1 MSALATPPDIL
12 VVEDEPELAALVA
25 DYLRAAGWHA
35 RVLHD
40 GAAALADMRRAPP
53 DLLVLDLMLPG
64 LDGLAVCRAVREFS
78 DLPVVMVTA
87 RVDEVDRL
95 MGLDIGADDYV
106 CKPFSPRELVA
117 RVRALLRRARPAAR
131 APAPV
136 EVDEAAR
143 RVRVR
148 GQALDLTPTEFALL
162 ATMARRPGTA
172 WSRAALLDHLR
183 AESPDVLVLDL
194 MLPGLDGLGVCRAL
208 REFSDLPVVMVT
220 ARVEEIDRLLGL
232 EAGADDYL
240 CKPFSPRELVAR
252 IKAILRRAG
261 RPAPV
266 VAVDTLARRIA
277 VHGKALDLTPTE
289 YGILAALARRP
300 GQVFSRAQLL
310 DLAREGNASLDV
322 TDRAIDTHVK
332 NLRRKLDVALPGVD
346 AIRSIYGLGYRFDL

>member
-183 AESPDVLVLDL
+183 AESPDVS
-194 MLPGLDGLGVCRAL
+194 
-208 REFSDLPVVMVT
+208 E
-220 ARVEEIDRLLGL
+220 
-232 EAGADDYL
+232 
-240 CKPFSPRELVAR
+240 
-252 IKAILRRAG
+252 
-261 RPAPV
+261 
-266 VAVDTLARRIA
+266 
-277 VHGKALDLTPTE
+277 
-289 YGILAALARRP
+289 
-300 GQVFSRAQLL
+300 
-310 DLAREGNASLDV
+310 
-322 TDRAIDTHVK
+322 RAIDSHVK
-332 NLRRKLDVALPGVD
+332 NLRRKLAAALPGIEVLQ
-346 AIRSIYGLGYRFDL
+346 SVYGLGYRVVLPGD